1 MKGNDMKKRIIGALA
16 GGIAAFIAAVAASG
30 GANAAPPCVTAEG
43 FPCPPKVISTGPS
56 EPGGGNVGPSE
67 PLEPMGG
74 YTPPP
79 ATLEELIAGL
89 IS

>member
-1 MKGNDMKKRIIGALA
+1 MKKRIIGALA
-16 GGIAAFIAAVAASG
+16 GGAMAFAFSFGVQAVANAEPCTIST
-30 GANAAPPCVTAEG
+30 ANGSA
-43 FPCPPKVISTGPS
+43 PCPPKVISTGPS

>member
-1 MKGNDMKKRIIGALA
+1 MKKRIIGALA

-30 GANAAPPCVTAEG
+30 GANAAPCVTAEG
-43 FPCPPKVISTGPS
+43 FPCPPKVISTGTS